1 MLEVLAKD
9 YSLNPKFKDITIPAF
24 GIKDL
29 KEAMIK
35 KSENKLVKCNLKQ
48 IIKKKIKDKFEKDI
62 EKDYDKLEEK
72 IKGKEFEKTLK
83 DESEFLVKKLIGRLD
98 INFEKLDDVISK
110 YISNEKTD
118 EIKNE
123 LLKENK
129 NDFSNELYD
138 RFNEINEKYDKIL
151 TNSNEEISKK
161 FDDYFKKNILKYI
174 KNIYFEKASLVIL
187 KKCKDFLAD
196 IISKNVTD
204 EDVDNL
210 IKSNLNNAFKE
221 N

>member
-1 MLEVLAKD
+1 
-9 YSLNPKFKDITIPAF
+9 
-24 GIKDL
+24 
-29 KEAMIK
+29 
-35 KSENKLVKCNLKQ
+35 
-48 IIKKKIKDKFEKDI
+48 
-62 EKDYDKLEEK
+62 
-72 IKGKEFEKTLK
+72 
-83 DESEFLVKKLIGRLD
+83 
-98 INFEKLDDVISK
+98 LDDVISK

-129 NDFSNELYD
+129 SDFFDELYD
-138 RFNEINEKYDKIL
+138 VFNEINEKYGKIL

-196 IISKNVTD
+196 IISNNVTD

-210 IKSNLNNAFKE
+210 IKTNLNNALKK

>member
-9 YSLNPKFKDITIPAF
+9 YPLNPKIKDMTIPAF
-24 GIKDL
+24 GIKEL
-29 KEAMIK
+29 KEVMIK

-62 EKDYDKLEEK
+62 GEDYDKLEEK
-72 IKGKEFEKTLK
+72 IKAKEFEKTLK
-83 DESEFLVKKLIGRLD
+83 DESEFLVKKLVGRLD
-98 INFEKLDDVISK
+98 INFENLDDVISK

-129 NDFSNELYD
+129 SNFFDELYD
-138 RFNEINEKYDKIL
+138 VFNEINEKYGKIL
-151 TNSNEEISKK
+151 TNFSNKEITKK
-161 FDDYFKKNILKYI
+161 FDDYFK

-196 IISKNVTD
+196 IISNNVTD

-210 IKSNLNNAFKE
+210 IKTNLNNALKK

>member
-1 MLEVLAKD
+1 M
-9 YSLNPKFKDITIPAF
+9 
-24 GIKDL
+24 
-29 KEAMIK
+29 
-35 KSENKLVKCNLKQ
+35 
-48 IIKKKIKDKFEKDI
+48 
-62 EKDYDKLEEK
+62 
-72 IKGKEFEKTLK
+72 K
-83 DESEFLVKKLIGRLD
+83 DESEFLIKKLVGRLD

-129 NDFSNELYD
+129 SDFFNELYD

-210 IKSNLNNAFKE
+210 IKSNLNNALKQ